1 MYASATGE
9 NVLATLKSS
18 LEGIS
23 DKEVV
28 LRREKYGLNALPLK
42 KKSLLLLFVSQCNDV
57 MVYILFGALGISLAM
72 PFLENGSH
80 PHAESFLD
88 AAVIGA
94 ILLLN
99 AILGFIQ
106 EYKAEESIEM
116 LQKLTSPHARVRR
129 NNEELIIPSVELLP
143 GDIVIMEAGDK
154 ISADARIIH
163 ESHLEVNESSLTG
176 ESHAVDKTSE
186 AITGTKKL
194 ALSQQR
200 NMIFSGTLVT
210 SGYAECVVTAIGLST
225 EIGKIAKLVSETD
238 FPETPLQKR
247 MAQLGRMLGAVVL
260 GLCMLV
266 FAVGIYESMPFVEIL
281 LIAVSLAVSAVPE
294 GLPAVVTV
302 CMAMGVR
309 RMARQNALVRR
320 LEALEALGSVT
331 VICADKTGTITQNKM
346 SVVQTWL
353 NSERYTEELLGQ
365 IASSCNRAQLPNIGD
380 PTEVGLL
387 EFGEKQGSARLPI
400 DDEEVPFSS
409 EVKYMQTRHGER
421 VFLKGAPEKIFEMS
435 IDETEAIL
443 KTTEELASKGLR
455 VLACAEKIDGAVHF
469 VGLIAMEDPPRV
481 AAAQSIL
488 EAKTAGIRTIMI
500 TGDNPKTALAIA
512 QTVGIEGDVLLGTE
526 LDSLSPQ
533 ELSKAL
539 EHVSVF
545 ARVSPE
551 HKLTILDALQEKNEV
566 VAMTGDG
573 VNDAPALKGAH
584 VGIAMGKVGTEVA
597 REASSIVLADDH
609 YATIVSAI
617 KEGRRIYDNIKKFVM
632 FLLRANFD
640 ELLFITTVLLLQMP
654 LPYLPVHILWINLM
668 TDGLPALALGMEP
681 AEKDIMNRNPRA
693 ASEHILAGQGGRLLF
708 SAFFAFAI
716 AFLFYLWQLSSGIPL
731 DEARTTTLTLAIV
744 FELLL
749 AHSVRSEQPLWR
761 IGFFTNKW
769 MLWGTAIPLGFQ
781 LILLFTPLRDFF
793 HLTSIS
799 VVEWLEIVGLALAA
813 FAVFE
818 LIKLLPEGMMVRHDK
833 SRI

>member
-1 MYASATGE
+1 MYASATCE
-9 NVLATLKSS
+9 NVLAQLKSS

-23 DKEVV
+23 DKEVL
-28 LRREKYGLNALPLK
+28 LRREQYGLNDFPIK
-42 KKSLLLLFVSQCNDV
+42 KKSLVLLFISQFNDV
-57 MVYILFGALGISLAM
+57 MVYILFVALGISLAM
-72 PFLENGSH
+72 PFLENGGQ

-94 ILLLN
+94 IILLN
-99 AILGFIQ
+99 AILGFVQ

-116 LQKLTSPHARVRR
+116 LQKLSSPHARVRR
-129 NNEELIIPSVELLP
+129 NGEELIIPSKELVP

-154 ISADARIIH
+154 ISADARIIN

-176 ESHAVDKTSE
+176 ESHVVDKTSE
-186 AITGTKKL
+186 AIAGTKKL

-210 SGYAECVVTAIGLST
+210 CGYAECVVTAIGLTT

-247 MAQLGRMLGAVVL
+247 MAQLGSMLGAVVL
-260 GLCMLV
+260 GLCMIV

-309 RMARQNALVRR
+309 RMAKKNALVRR

-346 SVVQTWL
+346 SVVRTWL
-353 NSERYTEELLGQ
+353 NSDAYDEKLLGQ

-387 EFGEKQGSARLPI
+387 EFAKKQDSERLPI

-421 VFLKGAPEKIFEMS
+421 VFLKGAPETIFSMS

-455 VLACAEKIDGAVHF
+455 VLACAEKKDGVVHF
-469 VGLIAMEDPPRV
+469 VGLIAMEDPPRET
-481 AAAQSIL
+481 AKESIL
-488 EAKTAGIRTIMI
+488 EANAAGIRTIMI

-512 QTVGIEGDVLLGTE
+512 QAVGIEGDVMHGAE
-526 LDSLSPQ
+526 LDSLSAE
-533 ELSKAL
+533 ELSAAL
-539 EHVSVF
+539 EHIGIF

-551 HKLTILDALQEKNEV
+551 HKLKILDALQKNNEI

-584 VGIAMGKVGTEVA
+584 VGVAMGKVGTEVA

-609 YATIVSAI
+609 YATIVTAI
-617 KEGRRIYDNIKKFVM
+617 REGRRIYDNIKKFVM

-640 ELLFITTVLLLQMP
+640 ELLFITTVLLLGMP

-681 AEKDIMNRNPRA
+681 AEKDIMQRKPRDA
-693 ASEHILAGQGGRLLF
+693 DEHLLAGQGGRLMF

-731 DEARTTTLTLAIV
+731 DEARTTTLTLAIL

-749 AHSVRSEQPLWR
+749 AHSVRSEKPLWE

-769 MLWGTAIPLGFQ
+769 ILWGTAIPFVFQ

-793 HLTSIS
+793 HLTSIT
-799 VVEWLEIVGLALAA
+799 VVEWLEIAVLSLGA

-818 LIKLLPEGMMVRHDK
+818 LMKLIPERNK
-833 SRI
+833 A